1 MDKIGELTTRIFLDL
16 KPVLDWAVR
25 NWAITLIALAILI
38 YWAGRQKRLNQHH
51 L

>member
-25 NWAITLIALAILI
+25 NWAITLIALAIFI
-38 YWAGRQKRLNQHH
+38 YWAGRQKRFNQHH